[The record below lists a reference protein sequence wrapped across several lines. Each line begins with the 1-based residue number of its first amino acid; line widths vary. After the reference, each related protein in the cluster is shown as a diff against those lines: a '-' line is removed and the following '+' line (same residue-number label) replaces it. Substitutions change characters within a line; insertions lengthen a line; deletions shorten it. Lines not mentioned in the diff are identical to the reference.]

1 MESDYVSAHLNEWID
16 LIFGYKQ
23 EGPSAIEATNVFHH
37 LFYEGAVNVDDIS
50 DPLERSAVCIQISN
64 YSIDFSVYIDHWFYK

>member
-16 LIFGYKQ
+16 LIFGCKQ
-23 EGPSAIEATNVFHH
+23 EGPAAVEATNVFHH

-50 DPLERSAVCIQISN
+50 DPLERSAVCLQRLS
-64 YSIDFSVYIDHWFYK
+64 YSTWKVFLSLAM

>member
-16 LIFGYKQ
+16 LIFGCKQ
-23 EGPSAIEATNVFHH
+23 EGPTAVEATNVFHH

-50 DPLERSAVCIQISN
+50 DPLERSAVCYCLKKN
-64 YSIDFSVYIDHWFYK
+64 YKLITMFLFF

>member
-1 MESDYVSAHLNEWID
+1 LESDYVSAHLNEWID

-23 EGPSAIEATNVFHH
+23 EGPAAIEATNVFHH

-50 DPLERSAVCIQISN
+50 DPMERSAVCIKIFHH
-64 YSIDFSVYIDHWFYK
+64 SIF

>member
-1 MESDYVSAHLNEWID
+1 LESDYVSAHLNEWID

-23 EGPSAIEATNVFHH
+23 EGPAAIEATNVFHH

-50 DPLERSAVCIQISN
+50 DPLERLAVCILKNAIVG
-64 YSIDFSVYIDHWFYK
+64 FFFHRCFL

>member
-23 EGPSAIEATNVFHH
+23 EGPAAAEATNVFHH
-37 LFYEGAVNVDDIS
+37 LFYEGAVDVDDIS
-50 DPLERSAVCIQISN
+50 DPLERSAVCIKRSK
-64 YSIDFSVYIDHWFYK
+64 YSI

>member
-23 EGPSAIEATNVFHH
+23 HGPAAIEATNVFHH

-50 DPLERSAVCIQISN
+50 DPLERTAVCI
-64 YSIDFSVYIDHWFYK
+64 